1 MDDEARVLIRAGDVE
16 IDISGAQT
24 SVHERL
30 TRVKEDDTWSI
41 ALSRI
46 RNARERAIEA
56 AVEAAR
62 EAVLPERGSAFRA
75 LIENCNLIRKP
86 DQVLGA
92 IQYLRDVEGVND
104 SPPRVIDQIFED
116 AGLEPP
122 GNLSLYINRLKER
135 KFIQI
140 PSKYGDKNRYAEL
153 TEEGRQHLEEKSTS
167 ETLAN
172 AYKEQLSDLKRRN
185 DQLFIQSQDYLEL
198 TTKGAENLERTL
210 ESMKEKDLKITRIQ
224 DALNRKDSVTFALV
238 TSLKKEIGI
247 NDPDI
252 EVNVD
257 KAVVFISLS
266 DKLLFKTGS
275 YEVSDRA
282 KEILGKV
289 ATVVNGKPDFEC
301 MVEGHTDSRSY
312 ERGVLIDNW
321 DLSVK
326 RATSIV
332 RVLEDLDVNSSRLI
346 AAGRS
351 YYDPLVDN
359 DTPENRATNRRT
371 RIIIMPKID
380 QFYDMIEKE
389 MQNFSD

>member
-1 MDDEARVLIRAGDVE
+1 MKIG
-16 IDISGAQT
+16 
-24 SVHERL
+24 
-30 TRVKEDDTWSI
+30 
-41 ALSRI
+41 
-46 RNARERAIEA
+46 RNTATIKLNA
-56 AVEAAR
+56 
-62 EAVLPERGSAFRA
+62 
-75 LIENCNLIRKP
+75 C
-86 DQVLGA
+86 
-92 IQYLRDVEGVND
+92 
-104 SPPRVIDQIFED
+104 
-116 AGLEPP
+116 
-122 GNLSLYINRLKER
+122 
-135 KFIQI
+135 
-140 PSKYGDKNRYAEL
+140 
-153 TEEGRQHLEEKSTS
+153 LEEKSTS

-198 TTKGAENLERTL
+198 TTKGAENLEKTL

-351 YYDPLVDN
+351 YFDPLVDN

-389 MQNFSD
+389 MQNLSN